1 MLKFNHVSAAYGA
14 ARVLRDVNLTVRP
27 GRLTALVG
35 RNGSG
40 KSTLLS
46 CVNQQTAYSGEIL
59 LNGENLAAL
68 APKERAK
75 KIAIAP
81 QNLPSP
87 HITAREM
94 AAFGRNPWLD
104 FTGRL
109 RAEDERIVQEAL
121 TRCGLEQ
128 LAERYVDTLSGGEK
142 QRLVLAMILAQKT
155 PLALLDEPTAHMD
168 HKYQAEFLE
177 PLSRPEGT
185 FLVILHDLSLA
196 VRYARDIIVLD
207 GGRVVFCG
215 SREECLETEILEKTF
230 GLRRFTAREG
240 DQIRIFFSA
249 E

>member
-1 MLKFNHVSAAYGA
+1 MLEIHNLSVTYGST
-14 ARVLRDVNLTVRP
+14 RVLWDVNLSLRH

-46 CVNQQTAYSGEIL
+46 CVNQQTSYSGEIL
-59 LNGENLAAL
+59 LDGENLAAL
-68 APKERAK
+68 SPRERAK
-75 KIAIAP
+75 RIAIAP

-109 RAEDERIVQEAL
+109 TPKDNRIVAEAL
-121 TRCGLEQ
+121 ERCGVRDLS
-128 LAERYVDTLSGGEK
+128 ERYVDTLSGGEK
-142 QRLVLAMILAQKT
+142 QRLILAMILAQGA
-155 PLALLDEPTAHMD
+155 PMALLDEPTAHMD
-168 HKYQAEFLE
+168 QKYQAEFLE
-177 PLSRPEGT
+177 LLGKQEGT

-196 VRYARDIIVLD
+196 VRYAGDIIVLD
-207 GGRVVFCG
+207 RGQAVFCG
-215 SREECLETEILEKTF
+215 SREECLEREILEKTF
-230 GLRRFTAREG
+230 GLRRFTVRDGEEE
-240 DQIRIFFSA
+240 RIFFSA